1 MMFLKEKLNSKSIRE
16 LVLYGI
22 FGVATTLVNIIIYQ
36 VFLKCNLD
44 YRVSNLIALIGT
56 KLFAYVVNKNFV
68 FHSKCENFRELCE
81 EFFKFA
87 VTRGLTGLI
96 DYFGLIFAVEILG
109 FSKVYSKYVIQ
120 FIVIALNYIF
130 GKEAVFKRG
139 NK

>member
-1 MMFLKEKLNSKSIRE
+1 MRHLIKKLNRQNINE
-16 LVLYGI
+16 LVLYGV
-22 FGVATTLVNIIIYQ
+22 FGVMTTFVNVISYQ
-36 VFLKCNLD
+36 IFLSCQLD

-56 KLFAYVVNKNFV
+56 KLFAYIVNKNFV
-68 FHSKCENFRELCE
+68 FRSKCENFRELCK

-120 FIVIALNYIF
+120 FIVIVLNYVF
-130 GKEAVFKRG
+130 GKEAVFKMG